1 MSKSAIIIGAT
12 SGIGKALAEVLA
24 GQGYRLGLTGR
35 RLPLLQE
42 IKESLAAEVFIEQM
56 DVADVP
62 ETEEKFKTLIEKMGP
77 IDLVI
82 ISAGIGHLNSK
93 LDPSLEIKTIETNV
107 SGFVVIADV
116 AFMHFQTQGKGHLVG
131 ISSIAALRGSAL
143 APAYSA
149 SKAFVSNYM
158 EGLRLKALKA
168 NLDITV
174 TDVRPGFVDT
184 PMTQGQ
190 SMFWVAPAE
199 KAAVQIWQAI
209 KAKKVCVYITRR
221 WRLIAWLMR
230 IMPNWIYGKI

>member
-24 GQGYRLGLTGR
+24 DQGYRLGLTGR
-35 RLPLLQE
+35 RLLLLEE
-42 IKESLAAEVFIEQM
+42 IKESLATEVFIEQM
-56 DVADVP
+56 DVSDVA
-62 ETEEKFKTLIEKMGP
+62 ETEEKFKTLIEQMGP

-93 LDPSLEIKTIETNV
+93 LESALEIETIETNV
-107 SGFVVIADV
+107 SGFVVIADA
-116 AFMHFQTQGKGHLVG
+116 AFLHFEAQGKGHLVG

-168 NLDITV
+168 KLDITV
-174 TDVRPGFVDT
+174 TDVKPGFVDT
-184 PMTQGQ
+184 PMAQGEGL
-190 SMFWVAPAE
+190 FWMAPVE
-199 KAAVQIWQAI
+199 KAAAQIWQAI
-209 KAKKVCVYITRR
+209 KAKKACVYITRR

-230 IMPNWIYGKI
+230 IMPTSVLKKI